1 MYLNI
6 EHDFLHN
13 IYPFRESFGHFLHA
27 VVVLH
32 RLFDI
37 SVLLEQLELTY
48 KKMEKTR
55 QWCFARV
62 LHQHRLTTIKSHNL
76 FLPYIF

>member
-27 VVVLH
+27 VEVLH

-48 KKMEKTR
+48 KKDGKDTSMVFCA
-55 QWCFARV
+55 CFAST
-62 LHQHRLTTIKSHNL
+62 QTYNYKIT
-76 FLPYIF
+76 